1 MTPIRNFDEALEAL
15 AKYIPLTRQITGKD
29 ITLERMEPLM
39 KALGNPEKR
48 LRIIHVA
55 GTSGKTSTCYF
66 IASLLTSAGRRVGLT
81 VSPHVD
87 SVTER
92 LQINMEPVAESEF
105 ATAVGEC
112 IGLLQA
118 ADVEP
123 TYFELLVGLA
133 YWYFDKTG
141 VDYVVAETGLGGLQ
155 DATNIAGRPDK
166 VCIITDIGL
175 DHMHILGDSLREI
188 AGQKAGIIHENNQVF
203 CYRQNDATMEVIEAV
218 CAEKSAVLNIVPDV
232 DDQSENMPGF
242 QRRNFYLAQQVYQ
255 YLAERDGLPLLSQ
268 SQLAAARKTYVPA
281 RMDQVK
287 IGSMQIIMDGAHNE
301 QKMLAFVESFKEKFP
316 NKKAP
321 VLLSLKL
328 GKEFMTVLPII
339 KPITSKLI
347 LTSYTNTQD
356 LPMPSIDAGEL
367 AAAARKFGFDD
378 IVEEPDAAKAYE
390 TLKNTGSDIC
400 VITGSFYLIFQLRQY
415 DKELRRG

>member
-48 LRIIHVA
+48 LRVIHVA

-66 IASLLTSAGRRVGLT
+66 LASLLTSAGRRVGLT

-92 LQINMEPVAESEF
+92 LQVNMQPVPEPEF

-112 IGLLQA
+112 LEILQA
-118 ADVEP
+118 AEVEP

-155 DATNIAGRPDK
+155 DATNIAGRADK

-175 DHMHILGDSLREI
+175 DHMHILGESIREI
-188 AGQKAGIIHENNQVF
+188 AWQKAGIIHEGNQVF
-203 CYRQNDATMEVIEAV
+203 CYRQDDEVMEVIEAV
-218 CAEKSAVLNIVPDV
+218 CAQKSASLNIVPDIDEES
-232 DDQSENMPGF
+232 DDLPRYQC
-242 QRRNFYLAQQVYQ
+242 RNFHLARRVYEHI
-255 YLAERDGLPLLSQ
+255 AAHDGLPLLSEY
-268 SQLAAARKTYVPA
+268 QLANAREIYVPA

-301 QKMLAFVESFKEKFP
+301 QKMLAFVESFKEKLP
-316 NKKAP
+316 NKQVP

-356 LPMPSIDAGEL
+356 LPTPSIDAGEL
-367 AAAARKFGFDD
+367 AAAAKKFGFDD
-378 IVEEPDAAKAYE
+378 ITQEPDPAKAYE
-390 TLKNTGSDIC
+390 ILKNTGSELG

-415 DKELRRG
+415 DKELRHG